1 MISIIVAMDK
11 NRVIGKDN
19 KLPWHISDDLKNF
32 KRLTTG
38 NTIIMG
44 RKTYESIGKPLPNR
58 NNIVISST
66 MPATPGT
73 TVCKTI
79 PEAMEIGK
87 NYGKEIFII
96 GGGQIFEQT
105 MLLADKMYISYV
117 KKEYAGDAYF
127 PEFNE
132 NEWNVEQKQDFA
144 EFELIAYVRKN
155 GKSEKN

>member
-32 KRLTTG
+32 KRLTTE

-58 NNIVISST
+58 NNIVVSTTMQPIS
-66 MPATPGT
+66 GI

-79 PEAMEIGK
+79 PEAIEIGK
-87 NYGKEIFII
+87 TCGKEIFII
-96 GGGQIFEQT
+96 GGGQIFKQT
-105 MLLADKMYISYV
+105 IPLADKMYISYI
-117 KKEYAGDAYF
+117 KKEYEGDAYF

-132 NEWNVEQKQDFA
+132 NEWNIEQKQDFA
-144 EFELIAYVRKN
+144 EFELVIYVRKN
-155 GKSEKN
+155 GKSEEN